1 MISES
6 FANIV
11 NPLNNTQED
20 FTSQSDFNDYYK
32 LTSDLD
38 KECVSVIDEMDIP
51 NYEIGE
57 SCIEGGRKYANSD
70 KDYVTLRRE
79 NLELLQK
86 EYDDLNNNMAL
97 TDFEKHSR
105 MTCLMNRL
113 LHNIIT
119 VSSKNDDVSKKNL
132 ENEQLAR
139 ENDRIIKTNK
149 DVKSK
154 QKNSGLVK
162 TASIAGGEENT
173 KRMRIQYIIFMALI
187 VIFLAIQ
194 LVIFFV

>member
-1 MISES
+1 
-6 FANIV
+6 
-11 NPLNNTQED
+11 
-20 FTSQSDFNDYYK
+20 
-32 LTSDLD
+32 
-38 KECVSVIDEMDIP
+38 MDIP

-105 MTCLMNRL
+105 MTCLMNKL

-173 KRMRIQYIIFMALI
+173 KRIRIQYIIFMALI